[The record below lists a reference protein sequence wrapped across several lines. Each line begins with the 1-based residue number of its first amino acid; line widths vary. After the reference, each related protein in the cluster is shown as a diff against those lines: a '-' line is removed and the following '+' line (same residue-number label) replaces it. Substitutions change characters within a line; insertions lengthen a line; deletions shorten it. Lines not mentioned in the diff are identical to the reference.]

1 MADPIHFQQFQV
13 EQDASGTPIELGRGG
28 MGVTYKAFDTRL
40 RRPVVLK
47 IIRDGL
53 LNDDTTSRRF
63 LREARSAARIQHPNI
78 ATVFDQG
85 QQGDTY
91 FYAMEFIEGET
102 LQSLIKREEKLPP
115 PIALEIILQV
125 TKALQAAWAEKVIHR
140 DIKPA
145 NIMLVKDKLGGDDL
159 FVKLIDFG
167 LAKAAF
173 APGGAHGDADGAV
186 TTVND
191 GGLTAGFV
199 GTPHFASPEQI
210 EPTVEL
216 DIRSDIYSLG
226 VTLWYALRGSPP
238 FGGTSFVRVAAQHL
252 SKPPPFEELVDSPP
266 AVIALLA
273 RMLAKDREDRP
284 ADPTALRHEI
294 EATLRAIA
302 APAATAA
309 PVAAP
314 PRIPM
319 AWPPVVGTVLADR
332 FELVEQVGDDLTGRL
347 FKATDRQR
355 NGTVVAVRAVRSGL
369 LGTPEALQQFRKN
382 AQVIGQLQHPGLV
395 SDVALFECEGG
406 RFATLEWLEARTL
419 MDMLR
424 ARGGALPTGDVQA
437 IVDNLAG
444 VVDAATGAGLEGLDL
459 TLGQVA
465 LHLPDGPPAEGWPAL
480 LARPLAHWPRWQVKV
495 GALDFSERESP
506 PPMPDADA
514 GMMTVIP
521 GARSG
526 HDMGKPLGQRYTA
539 RVAALAYEL
548 LGGAPNRLEP
558 ERLALNGYTSI
569 SAVAEEGNHVL
580 RRALRPGPGEV
591 FASTRDFSAAL
602 AAALPRRGSSATTTS
617 RPAGATVAPIA
628 AAPPPVP
635 PALAQPAAPMPMPV
649 PKRMHMPAHVS
660 AETAPVAVA
669 TKSQLP
675 LWIGVGAAVAV
686 VSLVV
691 GFAALRKKKPAGGE
705 PGSTPAPV
713 AAQATPAPVAT
724 APPAITKD
732 NDPAVVGMPEAA
744 VTSFRTV
751 RKTES
756 NPARAWMVV
765 GDNYRRD
772 CRPVEAARS
781 FERAVQLDPNLAE
794 SYDRLSYT
802 YLLLA
807 RFADSE
813 QAARKATTLNPNLPG
828 PWRTLGINQYLN
840 VRFDDAK
847 QSYERGIS
855 AGERAPQSA
864 ANLTVLGDT
873 WMNLARIQAP
883 ADAKAS
889 SGKAVDVMQRA
900 VDAFPKDAESW
911 HYYGGALCENRQLD
925 RGVDAFQ
932 KALQLRPEY
941 VEAMSDLGFNL
952 TNAKQYGRAI
962 DVLTRATKFNPD
974 YPIVWNN
981 LGSAYVA
988 AKQYPEAINAYKR
1001 AVAISPDFV
1010 FALDGLGESHLRNL
1024 QPRLALE
1031 PLQRATRVLP
1041 GFSGAW
1047 KNLSDA
1053 QRRLG
1058 EYPKAV
1064 ESAMK
1069 AVELSPYY
1077 ADAHEIL
1084 GAAYTASNQPDK
1096 GIVSYQK
1103 AVELNPESGSGWNR
1117 LGVAFTRTRQPDKAL
1132 EMYRKA
1138 VKVDPENFE
1147 AWDNIGDSYKAKG
1160 QAQLA
1165 IESYEKAV
1173 KINPKYAVGWNDL
1186 GFVLNDVNQDTAAL
1200 EAYQKAVALDPDFAT
1215 AWNNIG
1221 YTYNKVGPNE
1231 KAIEPLQRALK
1242 IDPKYATAW
1251 NNIGFAYN
1259 KIGRTDDAISA
1270 YKEAVRLKSDFAGA
1284 WRDLANIY
1292 DKQGQTQLAREARQ
1306 KAEAAAPQPAGSP
1319 GQSPAKKPQGNKEFE
1334 DLLKN
1339 LEQMGNKVK

>member
-91 FYAMEFIEGET
+91 FYAMEYIEGET

-115 PIALEIILQV
+115 LIALEIILQV

-252 SKPPPFEELVDSPP
+252 SKPPPFEELVGAPQP
-266 AVIALLA
+266 VIALLT

-284 ADPTALRHEI
+284 TDPTVLRHEI
-294 EATLRAIA
+294 EATIRAIA
-302 APAATAA
+302 APVATAATAA
-309 PVAAP
+309 PAAP
-314 PRIPM
+314 PPKLPM
-319 AWPPVVGTVLADR
+319 AWPPAVGTVLADR
-332 FELVEQVGDDLTGRL
+332 FELIEQVGDDLTGRL
-347 FKATDRQR
+347 YKATDRQR
-355 NGTVVAVRAVRSGL
+355 NATVVAVRAVRSGL
-369 LGTPEALQQFRKN
+369 LGTPEALQQFQRN
-382 AQVIGQLQHPGLV
+382 AQVIGQLRHPGLV
-395 SDVALFECEGG
+395 SDVGLFECEGG

-424 ARGGALPTGDVQA
+424 ARGGSLPAGDVQA
-437 IVDNLAG
+437 IVESLAG
-444 VVDAATGAGLEGLDL
+444 ITDAATGAGLEALDL

-465 LHLPDGPPAEGWPAL
+465 LHLPDGPPVEGWTAL

-495 GALDFSERESP
+495 SALDFSERESP
-506 PPMPDADA
+506 PPIPDADA
-514 GMMTVIP
+514 AMMTVIP
-521 GARSG
+521 GARGGRDSG
-526 HDMGKPLGQRYTA
+526 QPLGQRCTA

-558 ERLALNGYTSI
+558 HRLALNGYTSI

-580 RRALRPGPGEV
+580 RRALRPGPGEA
-591 FASTRDFSAAL
+591 FANTHDFSSAL
-602 AAALPRRGSSATTTS
+602 AAALPRRSATATTTAPS
-617 RPAGATVAPIA
+617 AGAAVALS
-628 AAPPPVP
+628 PPVP
-635 PALAQPAAPMPMPV
+635 PAPAVAAPPAAPMPV
-649 PKRMHMPAHVS
+649 PKRMHMPAVVT
-660 AETAPVAVA
+660 ETAPVAVG
-669 TKSQLP
+669 KNQLP

-686 VSLVV
+686 VTIVLGFV
-691 GFAALRKKKPAGGE
+691 GLRKKNPAGGDSSAT
-705 PGSTPAPV
+705 PTPAVAQSSPAPV
-713 AAQATPAPVAT
+713 VT

-732 NDPAVVGMPEAA
+732 NDAAVVGMPETA
-744 VTSFRTV
+744 VTAFRSV

-756 NPARAWMVV
+756 NPARAWMIV
-765 GDNYRRD
+765 GEDYRKS

-781 FERAVQLDPNLAE
+781 FERAVQLDPNPAE
-794 SYDRLSYT
+794 GFDRLSYT

-813 QAARKATTLNPNLPG
+813 QAARKATTLNANLPG

-840 VRFDDAK
+840 IRFDDAK
-847 QSYERGIS
+847 QSYQRGIN
-855 AGERAPQSA
+855 AAERSPQTA
-864 ANLTVLGDT
+864 ANLSVLGDT
-873 WMNLARIQAP
+873 WMNLSRIQVP
-883 ADAKAS
+883 TDAKVS
-889 SGKAVDVMQRA
+889 SAKAVDVMQRA
-900 VDAFPKDAESW
+900 VDTFPKDAESW
-911 HYYGGALCENRQLD
+911 HYYGGALCEAGQVD
-925 RGVDAFQ
+925 RGVDAFM
-932 KALQLRPEY
+932 KALQLRPDY
-941 VEAMSDLGFNL
+941 VEAMSDLGFNF
-952 TNAKQYGRAI
+952 TNAKQYSRAI
-962 DVLTRATKFNPD
+962 DVLTRATKVNPD

-981 LGSAYVA
+981 LGSAYVGS
-988 AKQYPEAINAYKR
+988 KQYAEAINAYKR

-1031 PLQRATRVLP
+1031 PLQRAIRVLP
-1041 GFSGAW
+1041 NFASAW

-1058 EYPKAV
+1058 EYPKAI
-1064 ESAMK
+1064 ESAQK
-1069 AVELSPYY
+1069 AVELSPNY
-1077 ADAHEIL
+1077 ADAHEML
-1084 GAAYTASNQPDK
+1084 GAAYTASSQPEK
-1096 GIVSYQK
+1096 GISAYQK
-1103 AVELNPESGSGWNR
+1103 AVELNPESGSAWNR
-1117 LGVAFTRTRQPDKAL
+1117 LGVAFTRTRQPEKAL

-1138 VKVDPENFE
+1138 VKVEPENFE

-1200 EAYQKAVALDPDFAT
+1200 EAYQRAVALDPDFST

-1242 IDPKYATAW
+1242 INPQYATAW

-1259 KIGRTDDAISA
+1259 KTGRTDDAIAA

-1292 DKQGQTQLAREARQ
+1292 ERQGQTQLAREARQ
-1306 KAEAAAPQPAGSP
+1306 NADAAAPRPAGSP